1 MPSHLG
7 SLELPHTSPHFLEIR
22 RAVRGHTDM
31 RVVVGLSG
39 GPDSVALLAGTLAEG
54 REVEAI
60 CIDHGLQDASAEVAA
75 TAAETARALGA
86 AATVLRI
93 DVPSSG
99 SMEANARHA
108 RYTALA
114 SAANGRPIWV
124 GHTMDDQAET
134 LLLSALRG
142 HATGMLERS
151 TWEDGTTIVRPLLGV
166 RRANTVG
173 ACSELGLEVW
183 SDPHND
189 DQSFR
194 RVALRNRL
202 LPDLANIIGG
212 DPVPG
217 LAQAA
222 ERAGLGSG
230 PGSGGRR
237 EARLGAGDYRDG
249 SGAGTPAPRAASGRA
264 GGVYSNQWW
273 SGIRRDHRGSRTID
287 SGVAWSGT
295 RGHWEGPGWAK
306 VGCGAEK
313 WHSCSVCTLT
323 L

>member
-22 RAVRGHTDM
+22 RAVRRHTDM
-31 RVVVGLSG
+31 HVVVGLSG

-93 DVPSSG
+93 DVSSTG

-108 RYTALA
+108 RYTALT

-151 TWEDGTTIVRPLLGV
+151 TWEDGATMCGHCWGCAAPTRSEHARNLGWRCGPTPTMMTSLFVGWRYGIVFCRNSLTLL
-166 RRANTVG
+166 
-173 ACSELGLEVW
+173 
-183 SDPHND
+183 
-189 DQSFR
+189 
-194 RVALRNRL
+194 
-202 LPDLANIIGG
+202 
-212 DPVPG
+212 
-217 LAQAA
+217 
-222 ERAGLGSG
+222 AGI
-230 PGSGGRR
+230 PF
-237 EARLGAGDYRDG
+237 
-249 SGAGTPAPRAASGRA
+249 
-264 GGVYSNQWW
+264 
-273 SGIRRDHRGSRTID
+273 
-287 SGVAWSGT
+287 
-295 RGHWEGPGWAK
+295 PGWRRRRKGRPGKRTWFGWASRSR
-306 VGCGAEK
+306 A
-313 WHSCSVCTLT
+313 
-323 L
+323 

>member
-22 RAVRGHTDM
+22 RAVRRHTDM

-93 DVPSSG
+93 DVSSTG

-108 RYTALA
+108 RYTALT

-134 LLLSALRG
+134 LLPSALRG
-142 HATGMLERS
+142 
-151 TWEDGTTIVRPLLGV
+151 
-166 RRANTVG
+166 
-173 ACSELGLEVW
+173 
-183 SDPHND
+183 
-189 DQSFR
+189 
-194 RVALRNRL
+194 
-202 LPDLANIIGG
+202 
-212 DPVPG
+212 
-217 LAQAA
+217 
-222 ERAGLGSG
+222 
-230 PGSGGRR
+230 GRR
-237 EARLGAGDYRDG
+237 DNCAATAGGAPLQHGRSVLG
-249 SGAGTPAPRAASGRA
+249 TWA
-264 GGVYSNQWW
+264 GGVGRPPQ
-273 SGIRRDHRGSRTID
+273 
-287 SGVAWSGT
+287 
-295 RGHWEGPGWAK
+295 
-306 VGCGAEK
+306 
-313 WHSCSVCTLT
+313 
-323 L
+323 

>member
-22 RAVRGHTDM
+22 RAVRRHTDM

-93 DVPSSG
+93 DVPSTG

-108 RYTALA
+108 RYTALT

-134 LLLSALRG
+134 YLLGSLRG
-142 HATGMLERS
+142 RAVGMPVS
-151 TWEDGTTIVRPLLGV
+151 GTVIRPFLSV
-166 RRANTVG
+166 RRADTVA
-173 ACSELGLEVW
+173 ACAELGLEVW
-183 SDPHND
+183 HDPMNAD
-189 DQSFR
+189 PRFR
-194 RVALRNRL
+194 RVRVRTEVLPL
-202 LPDLANIIGG
+202 LADIHGG
-212 DPVPG
+212 DPVPP
-217 LAQAA
+217 LAAAASLARDDAAALDAQAIATAQVA
-222 ERAGLGSG
+222 EIACLPVALRRRAYLALVDAPLG
-230 PGSGGRR
+230 PRHL
-237 EARLGAGDYRDG
+237 EA
-249 SGAGTPAPRAASGRA
+249 
-264 GGVYSNQWW
+264 
-273 SGIRRDHRGSRTID
+273 ID
-287 SGVAWSGT
+287 SLVMDWHGQGPVAVAGFQV
-295 RGHWEGPGWAK
+295 RRQ
-306 VGCGAEK
+306 GAELRVIPR
-313 WHSCSVCTLT
+313 ST
-323 L
+323 

>member
-22 RAVRGHTDM
+22 RAVRRHTDM

-75 TAAETARALGA
+75 
-86 AATVLRI
+86 
-93 DVPSSG
+93 
-99 SMEANARHA
+99 RHA
-108 RYTALA
+108 RYTALT

-151 TWEDGTTIVRPLLGV
+151 TWEDGATIVRPLLGV
-166 RRANTVG
+166 RRSNTVG

-183 SDPHND
+183 ADPHND

-202 LPDLANIIGG
+202 LPELADIIGG

-222 ERAGLGSG
+222 ERAALEADLVRVGVEKQGLGKGTVELEVAQVPPHPALRRAVLAEFIRTNGGRESAATIAAVEQLIVAWRGQG
-230 PGSGGRR
+230 PVAIGKAPGGRR
-237 EARLGAGDYRDG
+237 LVVARK
-249 SGAGTPAPRAASGRA
+249 
-264 GGVYSNQWW
+264 N
-273 SGIRRDHRGSRTID
+273 GILA
-287 SGVAWSGT
+287 V
-295 RGHWEGPGWAK
+295 
-306 VGCGAEK
+306 
-313 WHSCSVCTLT
+313 SVR
-323 L
+323 

>member
-22 RAVRGHTDM
+22 RAVRRHTDM

-93 DVPSSG
+93 DVPSTG

-108 RYTALA
+108 RYTALT

-151 TWEDGTTIVRPLLGV
+151 TWEDGATIVRPLLGV

-202 LPDLANIIGG
+202 LPDLADIIGG

-222 ERAGLGSG
+222 ERAAWETDLVRVGVEKQGLGK
-230 PGSGGRR
+230 
-237 EARLGAGDYRDG
+237 
-249 SGAGTPAPRAASGRA
+249 GT
-264 GGVYSNQWW
+264 V
-273 SGIRRDHRGSRTID
+273 DLE
-287 SGVAWSGT
+287 VA
-295 RGHWEGPGWAK
+295 
-306 VGCGAEK
+306 
-313 WHSCSVCTLT
+313 
-323 L
+323 

>member
-22 RAVRGHTDM
+22 RAVRRHTDM
-31 RVVVGLSG
+31 HVVVGLSG

-93 DVPSSG
+93 DVPSTG

-108 RYTALA
+108 RYTALT

-151 TWEDGTTIVRPLLGV
+151 TWEDGATIVRPLLGV

-183 SDPHND
+183 ADPHND

-202 LPDLANIIGG
+202 LPELADIIGG

-222 ERAGLGSG
+222 ERAAWEADLVRVGVDKQGLGEGIVELEVAQVPPHPALRRAVLAEFIRTNGGRESAATIAAVEQLIVAWRGQG
-230 PGSGGRR
+230 PVAIGKAPGGRR
-237 EARLGAGDYRDG
+237 LVVARK
-249 SGAGTPAPRAASGRA
+249 
-264 GGVYSNQWW
+264 N
-273 SGIRRDHRGSRTID
+273 GILA
-287 SGVAWSGT
+287 V
-295 RGHWEGPGWAK
+295 
-306 VGCGAEK
+306 
-313 WHSCSVCTLT
+313 SVR
-323 L
+323 

>member
-22 RAVRGHTDM
+22 RAVRRHTDM

-93 DVPSSG
+93 DVPSTG

-108 RYTALA
+108 RYTALT

-173 ACSELGLEVW
+173 ACSELGL
-183 SDPHND
+183 
-189 DQSFR
+189 
-194 RVALRNRL
+194 
-202 LPDLANIIGG
+202 
-212 DPVPG
+212 
-217 LAQAA
+217 
-222 ERAGLGSG
+222 
-230 PGSGGRR
+230 
-237 EARLGAGDYRDG
+237 
-249 SGAGTPAPRAASGRA
+249 
-264 GGVYSNQWW
+264 
-273 SGIRRDHRGSRTID
+273 
-287 SGVAWSGT
+287 
-295 RGHWEGPGWAK
+295 
-306 VGCGAEK
+306 
-313 WHSCSVCTLT
+313 
-323 L
+323 